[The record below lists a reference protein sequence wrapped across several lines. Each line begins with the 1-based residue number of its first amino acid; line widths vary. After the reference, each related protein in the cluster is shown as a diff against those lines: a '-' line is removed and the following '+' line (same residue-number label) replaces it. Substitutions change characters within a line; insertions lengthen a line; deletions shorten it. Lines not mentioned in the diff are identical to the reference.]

1 MYVIVCVCTCI
12 TCEEHDPRKYIA
24 NVEILLKSH
33 HTQFVLKITSQYST
47 FSYQYKIPTEKSKT
61 YQINL
66 GYHCN
71 SNEILAF
78 VPNTNQ

>member
-33 HTQFVLKITSQYST
+33 HTQFVLKITSQYSK
-47 FSYQYKIPTEKSKT
+47 FSYLDKIPTE
-61 YQINL
+61 NL
-66 GYHCN
+66 
-71 SNEILAF
+71 
-78 VPNTNQ
+78 TD